1 MERAAAPVLVRHGGV
16 MLPPGFRFH
25 PTDEELVLQ
34 YLRRKAFGLP
44 LPAAVIPDLHNLYK
58 LDPWDIPGASEG
70 ERYFFAMRPA
80 ASGGAGGGGGK
91 NRRQA
96 TASGG
101 CWKPAGGRDK
111 PVVAARCGGSH
122 LVGVKKGMVFVPRR
136 QGKTAAAAAAAGGCW
151 VMHEYSLAMPLHKKG
166 CLAEAEEWVVCRI
179 FQRSSR
185 SPRRLDN
192 DDVIRRAPP
201 HDGGAELRS
210 PSPSQSSSVS
220 SCVTSSSDQEEVS
233 SG

>member
-16 MLPPGFRFH
+16 VLPPGFRFH
-25 PTDEELVLQ
+25 PTDEELVVQ

-70 ERYFFAMRPA
+70 EKYFFAVRPA
-80 ASGGAGGGGGK
+80 ASGGVGRC
-91 NRRQA
+91 RRQA

-101 CWKPAGGRDK
+101 CWRPAGGRDK
-111 PVVAARCGGSH
+111 PVVASRCGGSH
-122 LVGVKKGMVFVPRR
+122 LVGVKKAMVFVPR
-136 QGKTAAAAAAAGGCW
+136 QGKAPAAAAGSCW
-151 VMHEYSLAMPLHKKG
+151 IMHEYSLAMPMHNKG

-185 SPRRLDN
+185 SPRRP
-192 DDVIRRAPP
+192 DDHDVRRTTT
-201 HDGGAELRS
+201 HQGGAELGR
-210 PSPSQSSSVS
+210 SPSQSSSSTSSAS